1 MIETGRRNQPPDP
14 SAASSWLNAP
24 CVRAAQGRQV
34 RTGNCHH
41 VIVRRRSERLPCCP
55 QQKDLQQGRKGRTV
69 SAMTPI
75 AAPTLIG
82 ELADL
87 LPSRVE
93 QHYGAGS
100 RVEALRTAVADFVG
114 DHRPVLPAALA
125 ELEAAAQTVFTHLE
139 LTYQPG
145 LVPQRQSPGWPDPD
159 LTEIRRVGADIAV
172 VQRGHDGSGMI
183 RLTGLAPVQAAAP
196 LLAGAFTLLQ
206 HADPIILDLRDN
218 GGGDPA
224 TVAFIVDWLAGDG
237 PRHLFT
243 VAYRDRVR
251 QWWTAG
257 SPCVPPPTGSVH
269 ALIGSRTYSSG
280 EALAWALKDQGLAT
294 LIGEPTRGAADHV
307 VPLAVSH
314 DVHALIPEGRV
325 LTVDGK
331 PTWEGS
337 GVQPDRAI

>member
-1 MIETGRRNQPPDP
+1 
-14 SAASSWLNAP
+14 
-24 CVRAAQGRQV
+24 
-34 RTGNCHH
+34 
-41 VIVRRRSERLPCCP
+41 
-55 QQKDLQQGRKGRTV
+55 
-69 SAMTPI
+69 MTPI

-139 LTYQPG
+139 LSYQPG

-159 LTEIRRVGADIAV
+159 LTEVRRVGADIAV

-206 HADPIILDLRDN
+206 HAVPIILDLRDN
-218 GGGDPA
+218 GGGDPRPSRSLSTGWQATAPGTCSPSPTA
-224 TVAFIVDWLAGDG
+224 TVFGSGG
-237 PRHLFT
+237 PPAAPVFR
-243 VAYRDRVR
+243 RQRVR
-251 QWWTAG
+251 SVLSSDPAPTAPAKR
-257 SPCVPPPTGSVH
+257 SPGP
-269 ALIGSRTYSSG
+269 
-280 EALAWALKDQGLAT
+280 
-294 LIGEPTRGAADHV
+294 
-307 VPLAVSH
+307 
-314 DVHALIPEGRV
+314 
-325 LTVDGK
+325 
-331 PTWEGS
+331 
-337 GVQPDRAI
+337 